1 MQPDP
6 NEIQKLTER
15 VETLEKQVT
24 EWKIEYE
31 KTTLVAKSFAA
42 FSLLLLLVQF
52 LTR

>member
-1 MQPDP
+1 MQPNP

-15 VETLEKQVT
+15 VEALEKQVA

-31 KTTLVAKSFAA
+31 KALFLAKSFAA
-42 FSLLLLLVQF
+42 FSVLLLLVQL